1 MPRAARTRRP
11 RTTGLLVAAAG
22 IALFVWLVLR
32 VGPQEIW
39 TGFRQIGWWFLAI
52 LALGG
57 LRFGA
62 RAGAWALA
70 IEPPHRLRFADAF
83 SAFVCGDT
91 LGNVTP
97 LGPIVGEPTKVACVR
112 GSVPLGV
119 AVTALAI
126 ETMLYSASVAVTVAA
141 GMVALLYSAAL
152 PAALRE
158 FSEVALL
165 VIALFFATA
174 AWALWRRPAILSRWL
189 LATPARRFPQLQAR
203 LERLQAAEEEI
214 YTFAHRRRRSLVSIL
229 VLEFS
234 FHALGVIEAFITLY
248 LILGDSPGLL
258 VAFIL
263 ETTNRVITIAFK
275 FVPFQ
280 VGFGEAGSAYITM
293 VLGLTSAPGLLL
305 SIVRKARMGV
315 WALIGTGLLVRQGL
329 TTRRILEEAEL
340 TRS

>member
-1 MPRAARTRRP
+1 M
-11 RTTGLLVAAAG
+11 GLLVAALG
-22 IALFVWLVLR
+22 TALFVWLVLR

-52 LALGG
+52 LLLGG
-57 LRFGA
+57 LRFAA
-62 RAGAWALA
+62 RARAWALA
-70 IEPPHRLRFADAF
+70 IEPPHRLRFVDAF

-126 ETMLYSASVAVTVAA
+126 ETMLYSLSVAATVAA
-141 GMVALLYSAAL
+141 GVVALLYTAPL
-152 PAALRE
+152 PAGLRE
-158 FSEVALL
+158 FSEVALF
-165 VIALFFATA
+165 VIALFFAIA
-174 AWALWRRPAILSRWL
+174 AWALWRRRAILSRWL
-189 LATPARRFPQLQAR
+189 AAPAGRFPHLPARI
-203 LERLQAAEEEI
+203 ERLHAVEEEV
-214 YTFAHRRRRSLVSIL
+214 YTFATRRRASLLSIIA
-229 VLEFS
+229 LEFG
-234 FHALGVIEAFITLY
+234 FHALGVVEAFITLY
-248 LILGDSPGLL
+248 LILGVSPGAL

-293 VLGLTSAPGLLL
+293 VLGLTTAPGLML

-315 WALIGTGLLVRQGL
+315 WALVGTVLLVRQGL
-329 TTRRILEEAEL
+329 STERILDDADL
-340 TRS
+340 NVSPSTSTPKP